1 MEDIGEDALG
11 GLVDV
16 GPEGGA
22 DLLEFGPNGDEVPD
36 DVRSAGPGCALGE
49 VAGCGVREGQ
59 RVRDAGQRGS
69 GAGQARGS
77 DAALPG

>member
-1 MEDIGEDALG
+1 
-11 GLVDV
+11 
-16 GPEGGA
+16 
-22 DLLEFGPNGDEVPD
+22 
-36 DVRSAGPGCALGE
+36 